1 MHSNVATD
9 TTAVEPSTEVQEPFK
24 PYKVWVELEEVN
36 ELGDQQDLIDL
47 PGVSVAQ
54 FHDLQEA
61 TNFAIALQAY
71 ATTGRCD
78 AISVAAE
85 KIFELHEARAA
96 MHDLLRELDTALK
109 TGLHHSRSTSR
120 RIVMRSCGYGFASSA
135 ATISAAVTEPA
146 RAGNGSKLVGGVFMA
161 KCSPSPDAGRSVAW
175 VHRSSSAIA
184 SASRVERRDIAA
196 SFWFQPDRSS
206 RS

>member
-1 MHSNVATD
+1 MHSTVATD

-36 ELGDQQDLIDL
+36 AQGDMETMIDL

-61 TNFAIALQAY
+61 TDFAVALQKY

-96 MHDLLRELDTALK
+96 MHDLLRELDTALR
-109 TGLHHSRSTSR
+109 TGLHHSRNNLQ
-120 RIVMRSCGYGFASSA
+120 A
-135 ATISAAVTEPA
+135 
-146 RAGNGSKLVGGVFMA
+146 
-161 KCSPSPDAGRSVAW
+161 AW
-175 VHRSSSAIA
+175 VKH
-184 SASRVERRDIAA
+184 SRVLRA
-196 SFWFQPDRSS
+196 SEMRANEQLQEALQS
-206 RS
+206 RLGTQHKVMDAREELA